1 MIKLLK
7 NPYVIFPA
15 LVALVLSTGF
25 FIYNFPPVKSLDLSG
40 AVYFTEKP
48 LPEAVLINVKTKK
61 DEFESLRN
69 GKVLVIFLTTSYN
82 ACKKDVNLISP
93 LYSDLNSD
101 IKIYGIAGESE
112 DRVKQFVEQ
121 NDIKFPVVI
130 DKQGRLLKNLSIK
143 YFPTKF
149 LIEDGIIVK
158 TVIGNSPDK
167 DKFLQDFNLGEIQQ

>member
-1 MIKLLK
+1 MVRLLK

-15 LVALVLSTGF
+15 LIAMILATSF
-25 FIYNFPPVKSLDLSG
+25 YIYTFPSPKSLDLSD

-61 DEFESLRN
+61 DEYESLRK
-69 GKVLVIFLTTSYN
+69 GKILVVFLTTSCN

-101 IKIYGIAGESE
+101 IKIYGVAGESE
-112 DRVKQFVEQ
+112 NKVKQFIEQ

-130 DKQGRLLKNLSIK
+130 DKQGRLLKNLSVK

-167 DKFLQDFNLGEIQQ
+167 DKFLKDFNLGEIQ